1 MPYTIREGIKDDLP
15 QMLQLWR
22 EMMDFHAAHDPRFR
36 PKASPE
42 GERAWANYLR
52 EDIFGQATWCVLV
65 AEEDGKLLGQILGE
79 LREPAPV
86 FQPESYGY
94 VTDIVVDPEARRAG
108 VGQALFDALR
118 QWMVDRGASCL
129 RLQVLCSNEA
139 SQAFWRS
146 VGCTDHSDILW
157 YDLEAA

>member
-1 MPYTIREGIKDDLP
+1 MAFTIRQATADDLP
-15 QMLQLWR
+15 EMLRLWR
-22 EMMDFHAAHDPRFR
+22 EMMDFHADRDPRFR
-36 PKASPE
+36 PKPSPE
-42 GERAWANYLR
+42 AEEAWANYLR
-52 EDIFGQATWCVLV
+52 EDIFGHDSWCVLV
-65 AEEDGKLLGQILGE
+65 AQEDGKLLGQILGE

-108 VGQALFDALR
+108 VGRTMFDALR
-118 QWMVDRGASCL
+118 EWMVDHGASYL